1 MNTHIYLIASA
12 SSSSTLSPE
21 EFSLDEGRVRNV
33 LNDVEALGWECPLFS
48 SESPDERDFE
58 RVMGPT
64 LVEVGGWECLLFSSE
79 SPDERDFE
87 RVMGPALELAS
98 MVMAARLLWKII
110 NL

>member
-48 SESPDERDFE
+48 SESPDEWDFE
-58 RVMGPT
+58 
-64 LVEVGGWECLLFSSE
+64 W
-79 SPDERDFE
+79 
-87 RVMGPALELAS
+87 VMGPALELAS
-98 MVMAARLLWKII
+98 MVVAARLLWKII